1 MATITATSILNAQ
14 SAQFAMFL
22 RAYHECSEAIQG
34 VVDEMSLIIVDET
47 ATEEDKA
54 HAAETMVEA
63 LFPKLTADMQE
74 GITNAMHTRRSKAA
88 REELDKEEE
97 MFATKLKMAMEAADI
112 SQTRLAELTDV
123 SQPAIS
129 NMLNRKC
136 RPHRGTV
143 EKLARALKVP
153 PTELWPDHK

>member
-47 ATEEDKA
+47 ATEEDKE

-74 GITNAMHTRRSKAA
+74 CITNAMHARVSKGA

-97 MFATKLKMAMEAADI
+97 LFATRLGKAMTAADI
-112 SQTRLAELTDV
+112 SQTRLAEMTGV

-136 RPHRGTV
+136 RPHRSTV
-143 EKLARALKVP
+143 EKLAKALKV
-153 PTELWPDHK
+153 TTAELWPEHK